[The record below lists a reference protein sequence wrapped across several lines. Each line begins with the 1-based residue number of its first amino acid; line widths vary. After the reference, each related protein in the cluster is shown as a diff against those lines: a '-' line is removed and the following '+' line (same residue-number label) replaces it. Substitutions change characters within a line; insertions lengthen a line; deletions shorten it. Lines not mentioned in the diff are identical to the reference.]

1 MDNLELKDQE
11 GTGVPAENPVRPEEL
26 VRRGTRAKEDKLE
39 LLDLMDRLE
48 EPVLEDAAVNKA
60 YLEKLG
66 QRVLRET

>member
-1 MDNLELKDQE
+1 M
-11 GTGVPAENPVRPEEL
+11 
-26 VRRGTRAKEDKLE
+26 E

>member
-48 EPVLEDAAVNKA
+48 ERVPEDAAVNKD
-60 YLEKLG
+60 YLEKPD

>member
-1 MDNLELKDQE
+1 MDNLELKVQE

-48 EPVLEDAAVNKA
+48 EPVPEDAAVNKA